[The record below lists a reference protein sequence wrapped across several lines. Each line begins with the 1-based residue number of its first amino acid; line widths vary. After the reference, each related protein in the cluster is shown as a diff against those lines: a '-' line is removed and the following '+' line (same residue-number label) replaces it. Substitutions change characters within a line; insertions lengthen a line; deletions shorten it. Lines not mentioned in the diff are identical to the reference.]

1 MLETL
6 YTTQVTSQ
14 GGRDGYVRSSDGQFQ
29 MKIGTPK
36 QGETEGTNPEQLF
49 GAAYAAC
56 FHSALKSIAK
66 SKQLETRDSEVT
78 ANVTLHKKDNEYHL
92 SVQMEITIPGM
103 DQNKV
108 LELAEAAHKVCPY
121 SKAIRNNIE
130 VELKART
137 TIRR

>member
-1 MLETL
+1 MGTM
-6 YTTQVTSQ
+6 YTSQVTSQ

-36 QGETEGTNPEQLF
+36 KGEAEGTNPEQLF
-49 GAAYAAC
+49 AAAYSAC

-66 SKQLETRDSEVT
+66 SKHIETRDSEVT
-78 ANVTLHKKDNEYHL
+78 ANVTLHKQDTEYHL
-92 SVQMEITIPGM
+92 SVQMEVTIPGL

-121 SKAIRNNIE
+121 SKATRNNVE

-137 TIRR
+137 AVQR